1 MYKLVEKYKHI
12 TVKLA
17 STILLGGVCII
28 IIMNVVNV
36 MTPGFVT
43 FKF

>member
-1 MYKLVEKYKHI
+1 MYKLVEKYKQI

-17 STILLGGVCII
+17 LTILLGGVCI

-36 MTPGFVT
+36 MTPGSVT